1 MEWRR
6 ILLAGFLCAAARGTT
21 WHVAQENLPGISA
34 DLQAR
39 TIGEAVSRLE
49 AGDTAIIHGGIY
61 REQVAIDKSGTAEA
75 PISIRAAAGEYVVV
89 TGAER
94 LTQWQKDEGDASVF
108 STDWPHQFISSNEHH
123 THPSD
128 DYHRLIGRCEQV
140 FVDGYLL
147 GQVLEK
153 AKLSRGT
160 FFVDLDAKRLYVWD
174 SANRDISNK
183 RIMVEASVRGTI
195 WTCKGSHVRTS
206 GIRFRYAANRAQQG
220 AVQFSG
226 DDNEVE
232 DCVFEYTN
240 ACGAGFRGQR
250 IVVRNCIFQYNGQMG
265 FGAGRA
271 HGLLM
276 TGCTVR
282 NNNTK
287 GFDRGWEAGGN
298 KIALTRGAIIENS
311 LFAENKGNGIWF
323 DIGNEKCQVRNCL
336 IADNENAGIF
346 YEISYSLHAHD
357 NVIIGNGFAFSP
369 GAWGASAGISISSS
383 PDCLIERNL
392 LIGNKEGF
400 SFREQKR
407 STPLIGGG
415 SEPVWNHDETIRNN
429 VFAYNRDAQVWGWF
443 DIDDQRHW
451 PKSMQESPAAQQGR
465 TDDNPAK
472 GPPTGLSLEDL
483 KLTFENNL
491 YYPAPGQGLFNW
503 GVTWKKN
510 KKYSDLE
517 AVRRELGFERG
528 SEVADIAIKDL
539 RKLDLRVPADSAAI
553 RMRCYPQGDVF
564 GVKLGTYTK

>member
-1 MEWRR
+1 MEWRCL
-6 ILLAGFLCAAARGTT
+6 LLAVFLLAPARGAT
-21 WHVAQENLPGISA
+21 WHVAQENLPGVSA
-34 DLQAR
+34 DRQVR
-39 TIGEAVSRLE
+39 SIGEAVSRLE

-61 REQVAIDKSGTAEA
+61 REQVVVDKSGTAET
-75 PISIRAAAGEYVVV
+75 PISIEAATGEYVVV
-89 TGAER
+89 TGVDR
-94 LTQWQKDEGDASVF
+94 LTQWQEEEGDASIF
-108 STDWPHQFISSNEHH
+108 STDWPHRFIPWNEQH

-160 FFVDLDAKRLYVWD
+160 FFVDLEAKRLYVWD
-174 SANRDISNK
+174 EANRDISSQ
-183 RIMVEASVRGTI
+183 RIMVEASVRDTI
-195 WTCKGSHVRTS
+195 WTCKGNRVRTS
-206 GIRFRYAANRAQQG
+206 GIRFRYAANHAQQG
-220 AVQFSG
+220 AVQISG

-232 DCVFEYTN
+232 DCVFELTN

-265 FGAGRA
+265 FGASRA

-276 TGCTVR
+276 TRCVVR
-282 NNNTK
+282 NNNIK

-298 KIALTRGAIIENS
+298 KIALTRGAVIENS
-311 LFAENKGNGIWF
+311 FFAENRGNGIWF

-357 NVIIGNGFAFSP
+357 NVIVGNGLAFSP
-369 GAWGASAGISISSS
+369 GAWGANAGISISSS
-383 PDCLIERNL
+383 PDCVIERNL

-415 SEPVWNHDETIRNN
+415 SEAVWNHHETVRNN

-451 PKSMQESPAAQQGR
+451 PKSLQESPAAQQGR
-465 TDDNPAK
+465 TDDKPAE
-472 GPPTGLSLEDL
+472 GPPAGMSLEYLD
-483 KLTFENNL
+483 LTFENNL
-491 YYPAPGQGLFNW
+491 YYPAAGQGLFNW

-510 KKYSDLE
+510 KKYPDLD

-528 SEVADIAIKDL
+528 GEVADIAVKDF
-539 RKLDLRVPADSAAI
+539 RKLDLRVPAGSPAI
-553 RMRCYPQGDVF
+553 RMQCYPQGDVF

>member
-1 MEWRR
+1 MEWTC
-6 ILLAGFLCAAARGTT
+6 ILLAVFLYAPAPGTT
-21 WHVAQENLPGISA
+21 WHVAQEDLPGISA
-34 DLQAR
+34 DRQVRSIA
-39 TIGEAVSRLE
+39 EAVSRLE

-61 REQVAIDKSGTAEA
+61 REQVVIDKSGTAEA
-75 PISIRAAAGEYVVV
+75 PISIRAATGEYVIV
-89 TGAER
+89 TGADR
-94 LTQWQKDEGDASVF
+94 LTQWQKAEGDASVF
-108 STDWPHQFISSNEHH
+108 STEWPHQFISWNEHH

-140 FVDGYLL
+140 FVEGYLL
-147 GQVLEK
+147 RQVLEK

-183 RIMVEASVRGTI
+183 RIMVEASVRETV
-195 WTCKGSHVRTS
+195 WTSKGSHVRTN
-206 GIRFRYAANRAQQG
+206 GIRFRYAANRAQHG
-220 AVQFSG
+220 AVQISG
-226 DDNEVE
+226 NDNEIE

-240 ACGAGFRGQR
+240 ACGAGFKGQR
-250 IVVRNCIFQYNGQMG
+250 IVVRDCIFQYNGQMG

-276 TGCTVR
+276 TGCVVR

-311 LFAENKGNGIWF
+311 LFTENRGNGIWF

-357 NVIIGNGFAFSP
+357 NVIVGNGFAFSP

-407 STPLIGGG
+407 STPLIDGG
-415 SEPVWNHDETIRNN
+415 SEAVWNHHETVRNN

-451 PKSMQESPAAQQGR
+451 PNSMQEGLPA
-465 TDDNPAK
+465 D
-472 GPPTGLSLEDL
+472 LSLEAL

-491 YYPAPGQGLFNW
+491 YYPAAAQGLFNW
-503 GVTWKKN
+503 GVTWKTN
-510 KKYSDLE
+510 KKYADLD

-528 SEVADIAIKDL
+528 SVVADIAFKDL
-539 RKLDLRVPADSAAI
+539 SKLDFRVRADDPAI
-553 RMRCYPQGDVF
+553 RMQCYPQGDVF
-564 GVKLGTYTK
+564 SVKLGTYMK